1 MNKLKSYTI
10 LATLFG
16 FVRDGGKFEIK
27 FRKIGIQ
34 ESINTKCLWT
44 FLYFDILAP
53 AKQNILTRKTVMSV

>member
-34 ESINTKCLWT
+34 ESFNTKCL
-44 FLYFDILAP
+44 
-53 AKQNILTRKTVMSV
+53 